1 MSKRK
6 GQKPRTRT
14 QIERDRKRIS
24 ELYLKGWL
32 QAEIAEE
39 LHLSQPTVSND
50 LKAIQKEWLKSTLQD
65 FDKLKARELAKIDNL
80 ELVYWEAWERS
91 KDNKKS
97 KTIKLNPR
105 RGQTRATNENITE
118 IKTKDEDLI
127 GDPRFLSGVQW
138 CIDRRCK
145 LLGIDAPEKH
155 ELSGT
160 VKTPRTFKEWLEFE
174 ETQKSKQ

>member
-6 GQKPRTRT
+6 GQKPRART
-14 QIERDRKRIS
+14 QIERDRRRIS

-32 QAEIAEE
+32 QAEIAKE

-105 RGQTRATNENITE
+105 RGQIRATNEDITE

-155 ELSGT
+155 EHSGI

-174 ETQKSKQ
+174 EAQKNKQ